1 MPSEESKARPVG
13 AALVVGGGIGGM
25 QAALDLAGGGIKVY
39 LAEREP
45 AIGGVMAQLDK
56 TFPTN
61 DCAMCT
67 MAPRLVEIGRH
78 KDIEIL
84 TLSEVERVE
93 GNAGNFT
100 VTLNKRA
107 RFVDE
112 SKCTGCGAC
121 VSECPIT
128 LPSEFDQGLS
138 DRKAIFRPFPQAV
151 PNVFAISRRGAAPC
165 QAACP
170 VHQDGQGYVTLIAQG
185 RFEEALQVI
194 LRDNP
199 LPSICG
205 RICTHPCTAA
215 CTRAGVDDPLNLP
228 ALKRF
233 VTDQCPDY
241 KLPQPTVPDRT
252 EKIAVIGSGP
262 AGLVCAYQL
271 RQLGYLPTIFEALPT
286 AGGMLAVGIPAF
298 RLPRPMLKAELDRLR
313 AIGIE
318 ILVDTP
324 VGRAITFDE
333 LRKGFAAVFIAI
345 GAHVER
351 KLGVPGEDL
360 PGVAGG
366 VEFLRRI
373 NLERSPLDKPVAP
386 GQHVLVIGG
395 GNSALDAART
405 ALRCGAAEVTIV
417 YRRTRAEMPADPR
430 EIEDAKREGIK
441 LTFLTA
447 PKSFRPGAEGHVAAL
462 ECQKMKLGKRDS
474 SGRPAPEPIPGSEFI
489 IPCDAVIVSIGQ
501 SPDTTSLGKR
511 MGLETTKWGTLKADP
526 LTLETGL
533 PGVFAGGDCVSGPDV
548 VINAK
553 LAGKKAAKSIDRWLN
568 HQDMRAGRQ
577 LEGPYHTEYVVDTSG
592 LLMQR
597 QIHMQALDPQ
607 TRGKTFA
614 EVHVGYT
621 PQEAIAEAKR
631 CLACG
636 ICCDCHLCE
645 TACQAHAIDYTQKDQ
660 KIELN
665 VGAVVLAPG
674 YEIYD
679 AHRSKDLGYGRF
691 PNVVTSLEFERIMSA
706 SGPYSGHILRPYD
719 RKEPKRVAF
728 LQCVG
733 SRDSDHDYCSSICCM
748 YATKEAILAKEH
760 LGEGLQCDI
769 YFMDMRAF
777 SKGFEQFYHRAQDLG
792 VRYIRSRVPII
803 AEVPGSRNLIVKYLG
818 ENDNKL
824 SAEYD
829 LVVLSVGM
837 QPPKGAKA
845 LVDRFGIALNEFNF
859 CQTSAFTPAQSS
871 RNGIYVAGPFTEP
884 KDIPETVMQA
894 SAAAAQAL
902 SLLQESRGSLIKPK
916 VYPPEKDVS
925 QEEARIG
932 VFVCHCGTNIA
943 GVVNV
948 PEVVEYVKTLPNVV
962 YAENNLYTCSNDT
975 QDRIKEKIAEHNLT
989 RVVVASCTPRTHEPL
1004 FRNTMAEAGLN
1015 PYLFEM
1021 ANIRDQCSWVH
1032 MHEPEQ
1038 ATKKSKDL
1046 VRMAVAKSRLLKPL
1060 QRQHLKIEKSALV
1073 IGGGISGMTAA
1084 LSLARQGYDAYLVE
1098 KEKELGGHLRHV
1110 HYLLNG
1116 DNPQAE
1122 LTRIMGE
1129 VAGNSKIHVFT
1140 GATIESIDGSIG
1152 NFKTRTSTGGET
1164 TEIAH
1169 GVVIVATGAE
1179 PYQPQE
1185 YLYRQDDRVITQQ
1198 ELETRLAA
1206 GAGLLTPDRNGN
1218 GFLSRN
1224 GNGFLKRNGNGR
1236 AKTVVMIQCVGS
1248 RETDHPYCS
1257 RVCCAD
1263 AIKNA
1268 LRIKAVS
1275 PETHVYILYRDI
1287 RTYGF
1292 KESYYTK
1299 ARQQGIAFVRYD
1311 EKRKPEVSANS
1322 HGLDVTVFD
1331 QTLEMPFTISADL
1344 VVLSAGIHPHEE
1356 NRRIAQLLK
1365 VPLNSEGFFLEA
1377 HMKLRPVDFMTDGV
1391 FLCGLAHSPKTV
1403 EESIVQA
1410 QAASAR
1416 AATILAQDRIELEA
1430 NISHVL
1436 AEKCDG
1442 CAYCVDT
1449 CPYKAITLLEY
1460 MWQGTVKKVVET
1472 NESICKG
1479 CGCCQATCPKDGV
1492 LIEGFTLEQIRAQIE
1507 AALEVA

>member
-1 MPSEESKARPVG
+1 MPSDEKKAQTVG

-39 LAEREP
+39 LAERKP

-84 TLSEVERVE
+84 PLSEVERVE
-93 GNAGNFT
+93 GTAGNFK
-100 VTLNKRA
+100 VTLNRKA
-107 RFVDE
+107 RFIDE
-112 SKCTGCGAC
+112 TKCTGCGAC
-121 VSECPIT
+121 VTACPIT
-128 LPSEFDQGLS
+128 LPSEFDERLA
-138 DRKAIFRPFPQAV
+138 DRKAIFRPYPQAV
-151 PNVFAISRRGAAPC
+151 PNVFSISRRGVAPC

-233 VTDQCPDY
+233 VTDRCPDY
-241 KLPQPTVPDRT
+241 KLPQPTVPDRA
-252 EKIAVIGSGP
+252 EKVAVIGSGP

-271 RQLGYLPTIFEALPT
+271 RQLGYRPTIFEALPT
-286 AGGMLAVGIPAF
+286 AGGMLAVGIPSF
-298 RLPRPMLKAELDRLR
+298 RLPRPMLNAELDRLR

-318 ILVDTP
+318 ILVNTRI
-324 VGRAITFDE
+324 GRDITFEE
-333 LRKGFAAVFIAI
+333 LRKSFSAVFVAI

-351 KLGVPGEDL
+351 KLGIPGEDL

-386 GQHVLVIGG
+386 GQHVVVIGG

-405 ALRCGAAEVTIV
+405 ALRCGAAEVIIV
-417 YRRTRAEMPADPR
+417 YRRTRAEMPADQR
-430 EIEDAKREGIK
+430 EIEDAKREGIR

-447 PKSFRPGAEGHVAAL
+447 PKSFCPGADGRVAAL

-474 SGRPAPEPIPGSEFI
+474 SGRPTPEPIPGSEFV
-489 IPCDAVIVSIGQ
+489 IPCDAVIVTIGQ

-511 MGLETTKWGTLKADP
+511 MGLEITKWGTLKADP
-526 LTLETGL
+526 MTLETSL

-577 LEGPYHTEYVVDTSG
+577 LEGPYHAEYVVDTAG
-592 LLMQR
+592 VLMQR
-597 QIHMQALDPQ
+597 QIHMQALDPE

-621 PQEAIAEAKR
+621 SDEAIAEAKR

-660 KIELN
+660 KIDLN
-665 VGAVVLAPG
+665 VGAIVLAPG
-674 YEIYD
+674 YETYD
-679 AHRSKDLGYGRF
+679 AHLRKDLGYGRF
-691 PNVVTSLEFERIMSA
+691 PNVLTSLEFERIMSA
-706 SGPYSGHILRPYD
+706 SGPYSGHIVRPHD
-719 RKEPKRVAF
+719 HEEPKRIAF

-733 SRDSDHDYCSSICCM
+733 SRDFERDYCSSVCCM
-748 YATKEAILAKEH
+748 YATKEAIIAKEH

-777 SKGFEQFYHRAQDLG
+777 SKGFEQYYHRAQDLG
-792 VRYIRSRVPII
+792 VRYIRSRVPMIS
-803 AEVPGSRNLIVKYLG
+803 EVPGSRNLIVKYLG
-818 ENDNKL
+818 EDDKKL
-824 SAEYD
+824 QAEYD

-837 QPPKGAKA
+837 QPPKEVKA
-845 LVDRFGIALNEFNF
+845 LADRFGIALNEFSF
-859 CQTSAFTPAQSS
+859 CKTSDFTPAQSS
-871 RNGIYVAGPFTEP
+871 REGIYVAGPFAEP

-894 SAAAAQAL
+894 SAAAAQAM
-902 SLLQESRGSLIKPK
+902 SLLRESRGALIKPK
-916 VYPPEKDVS
+916 VYPPEKDVT
-925 QEEARIG
+925 QEDARIG

-948 PEVVEYVKTLPNVV
+948 PDVVEYTKTLPNVI
-962 YAENNLYTCSNDT
+962 YAENNLYTCSNDA
-975 QDRIKEKIAEHNLT
+975 QDRIKEKITEHNLT
-989 RVVVASCTPRTHEPL
+989 RVVIASCTPRTHEPL

-1060 QRQHLKIEKSALV
+1060 QRHHLKIEKSALV

-1084 LSLARQGYDAYLVE
+1084 LSLAQQGYDAYLVE
-1098 KEKELGGHLRHV
+1098 KENELGGHLRHV

-1116 DNPQAE
+1116 ENPQAE
-1122 LTRIMGE
+1122 LARLTGE
-1129 VAGNSKIHVFT
+1129 VAHTSKVHVFT
-1140 GATIESIDGSIG
+1140 NANIESIEGSIG
-1152 NFKTRTSTGGET
+1152 NLKTRISTKGET
-1164 TEIAH
+1164 KEVTH
-1169 GVVIVATGAE
+1169 GVVIVATGAK

-1185 YLYRQDDRVITQQ
+1185 YLYGHDDRVVTQR
-1198 ELETRLAA
+1198 ELEERLA
-1206 GAGLLTPDRNGN
+1206 GGGE
-1218 GFLSRN
+1218 
-1224 GNGFLKRNGNGR
+1224 FLKPSWNGDRFHKGNGNGR

-1248 RETDHPYCS
+1248 READHPYCS

-1268 LRIKAVS
+1268 LRIKALS
-1275 PETHVYILYRDI
+1275 PETHVYVLYRDI

-1299 ARQQGIAFVRYD
+1299 ARQQGVAFVRYD
-1311 EKRKPEVSANS
+1311 EQRRPGVSTNS
-1322 HGLDVTVFD
+1322 HNLDVAIFD
-1331 QTLEMPFTISADL
+1331 QTLGMPFTISADL
-1344 VVLSAGIHPHEE
+1344 VVLSAGIHPHGD

-1377 HMKLRPVDFMTDGV
+1377 HMKLRPVDFMTDGI
-1391 FLCGLAHSPKTV
+1391 FLCGLAHSPKTL
-1403 EESIVQA
+1403 EESILQA

-1416 AATILAQDRIELEA
+1416 AATILAQDSIELEA

-1436 AEKCDG
+1436 DDKCDG

-1460 MWQGTVKKVVET
+1460 MWQGAIKRVVET